1 MTMKALLHLL
11 LITTLSQAAEPT
23 PHASYYKDGDIH
35 ITMLGQ
41 PETKVITSGH
51 WDFKASWSIT
61 GSPDSSRRPSNP

>member
-23 PHASYYKDGDIH
+23 PRASYYKEGDIH

-51 WDFKASWSIT
+51 
-61 GSPDSSRRPSNP
+61 